1 MFDFVRKHTK
11 IMMGL
16 MFLLIIPSFVLFG
29 IDGYNRFREGGDVV
43 ATVGDESISR
53 AEWDANHKTE
63 VDRLRAAMPNIDPK
77 LLDSPSARYVTLERM
92 VRERALAQASKDARL
107 TTSDARLARDL
118 QDNPAIASLRKPDGS
133 LDMDRYR
140 QLLGAQGM
148 SPEMYEA
155 RLRNDIAVRQ
165 VELGIT
171 QTALVAN
178 TSADEA
184 LKAFFERR
192 EIQVANFKAQ
202 DFAAQVKPSDADIE
216 AYYKANTT
224 QFQAA
229 EQAAVEYVVLDIN
242 AVRKSITLSEADV
255 KSYYEQNAARLSGQE
270 ERRASHIL
278 ITAAKTSSQE
288 ERDKAMSKA
297 KELLQIVKQ
306 KPESFAEVARKNSQ
320 DPGSASNGG
329 DLDFFARGA
338 MVKPFEEAAFA
349 LKKGEISDV
358 VTSDFGF
365 HIIKVTDIKTP
376 KQKSFDELR
385 ASLED
390 ELKNQQARA
399 KFAEAAELFTN
410 LVYEQS
416 DSLKPVAQK
425 LKLEIQTANNISRV
439 PAQGVSGALA
449 NPKLLAAL
457 FSPESVEQKRNTEA
471 VEVGTSML
479 AAARISQYTAPR
491 TLALDEVRPAVQ
503 YRLVAARSA
512 ELAKQ
517 AGADKLAAWQAKPE
531 SASLASPVTVS
542 RNQSANVS
550 PAVVDKALRA
560 DPAKLPLLMGVDLG
574 EQGYAV
580 VRVAKVVPRETL
592 ENVKKQ
598 ERAQYAQTWN
608 QAESQAYGKL
618 LQQRFK
624 TSIKEAQPGL

>member
-11 IMMGL
+11 IMMGV

-29 IDGYNRFREGGDVV
+29 IDGYNRFREGGEVV

-92 VRERALAQASKDARL
+92 VRERALAQASKEARL

-133 LDMDRYR
+133 LDMERYR

-202 DFAAQVKPSDADIE
+202 DFSAQVKPSDADIE
-216 AYYKANTT
+216 AYYKANTA
-224 QFQAA
+224 QFQAT
-229 EQAAVEYVVLDIN
+229 EQATVEYVVLDIS

-255 KSYYEQNAARLSGQE
+255 KTYYEQNAARLSGQE

-278 ITAAKTSSQE
+278 ITAANTSSQE
-288 ERDKAMSKA
+288 ERDKALSKA

-306 KPESFAEVARKNSQ
+306 KPENFAEVARKNSQ

-338 MVKPFEEAAFA
+338 MVKPFEDAAFA

-425 LKLEIQTANNISRV
+425 LKLDVQTANNISRV

-517 AGADKLAAWQAKPE
+517 AGADKLAAWQAKPD
-531 SASLASPVTVS
+531 SASLAAPVTVS

>member
-542 RNQSANVS
+542 RNQSASLS

>member
-531 SASLASPVTVS
+531 SASLAAPVTVS
-542 RNQSANVS
+542 RNQSASLS

>member
-133 LDMDRYR
+133 LDMERYR

-216 AYYKANTT
+216 AYYKANTA

-503 YRLVAARSA
+503 FRLVAARSA

-517 AGADKLAAWQAKPE
+517 AGAEKLAAWQAKPE
-531 SASLASPVTVS
+531 AATLASPVTVS
-542 RNQSANVS
+542 RNQSASLS

>member
-29 IDGYNRFREGGDVV
+29 IDGYNRFREKGDVV
-43 ATVGDESISR
+43 ATIGDDTISR
-53 AEWDANHKTE
+53 AEWDANHKNE
-63 VDRLRAAMPNIDPK
+63 VERLRAAMPNIDPK
-77 LLDSPSARYVTLERM
+77 LLDSEGARYVTLERM

-118 QDNPAIASLRKPDGS
+118 QDNPAIAGLRKADGT
-133 LDMDRYR
+133 LDMARYR

-148 SPEMYEA
+148 TPEIFEA

-171 QTALVAN
+171 QTAVLSQAA
-178 TSADEA
+178 ADEA

-192 EIQVANFKAQ
+192 EIQVATFKAQ
-202 DFAAQVKPSDADIE
+202 DFAAQVKPSDADME
-216 AYYKANTT
+216 AYYKANSS

-242 AVRKSITLSEADV
+242 AVRKSITLSDADV

-288 ERDKAMSKA
+288 ERDKALSKA
-297 KELLQIVKQ
+297 KELLQLVKQ
-306 KPESFAEVARKNSQ
+306 KPESFADVARKNSQ

-338 MVKPFEEAAFA
+338 MVKPFEDAAFA
-349 LKKGEISDV
+349 MKKGDISEV

-365 HIIKVTDIKTP
+365 HIIKLTDIKTP
-376 KQKSFDELR
+376 KQKSFEELR
-385 ASLED
+385 AGLED

-399 KFAEAAELFTN
+399 KFAEAAEMFTN

-425 LKLEIQTANNISRV
+425 LKLEIQTASHIGRV
-439 PAQGVSGALA
+439 PAQGVTGALA

-479 AAARISQYTAPR
+479 AAARISQYTPAR

-517 AGADKLAAWQAKPE
+517 AGAEKLAAWQAKPE
-531 SASLASPVTVS
+531 AATLAAPVTVS
-542 RNQSANVS
+542 RNQSANLS

-560 DPAKLPLLMGVDLG
+560 DPAKLPMLLGVELG
-574 EQGYAV
+574 DQGYAV
-580 VRVAKVVPRETL
+580 VRVAKVVPRETDA
-592 ENVKKQ
+592 NVQKQ
-598 ERAQYAQTWN
+598 ERSQYAQTWN
-608 QAESQAYGKL
+608 QAESQAYSKL
-618 LQQRFK
+618 LQTRFK
-624 TSIKEAQPGL
+624 ASIKEPRPGL

>member
-29 IDGYNRFREGGDVV
+29 LDGYNRFRDKEDVV

-53 AEWDANHKTE
+53 AEWDANHKNE
-63 VDRLRAAMPNIDPK
+63 VERLRAAMPNIDPK
-77 LLDSPSARYVTLERM
+77 LLDTDSARFVTLERM
-92 VRERALAQASKDARL
+92 VRDRALAQASKDARL

-118 QDNPAIASLRKPDGS
+118 QDNPAIAGLRKADGT
-133 LDMDRYR
+133 LDMERYR

-148 SPEMYEA
+148 TPEMFEA

-165 VELGIT
+165 VELGVT
-171 QTALVAN
+171 QTGVLASTA
-178 TSADEA
+178 ADHA

-192 EIQVANFKAQ
+192 EVQVATFKSQ
-202 DFAAQVKPSDADIE
+202 DFAAQVKPSEADIE
-216 AYYKANTT
+216 AYYKANTA

-229 EQAAVEYVVLDIN
+229 EQASVSYVVLDIN
-242 AVRKSITLSEADV
+242 AVRKGITLSEADV

-278 ITAAKTSSQE
+278 IAAGKTASQD
-288 ERDKAMSKA
+288 ERDKAMAKA
-297 KELLQIVKQ
+297 KELLQLVKQ

-349 LKKGEISDV
+349 LKKGEISEV
-358 VTSDFGF
+358 VTSDFGL
-365 HIIKVTDIKTP
+365 HIIKLTDIKTP
-376 KQKSFDELR
+376 KQKSFEELR
-385 ASLED
+385 AGLED

-399 KFAEAAELFTN
+399 KFAEAAEVFTN

-416 DSLKPVAQK
+416 DSLKAVAQK
-425 LKLEIQTANNISRV
+425 LKLEIQTADRVGRV
-439 PAQGVSGALA
+439 PAQGVTGVLA

-457 FSPESVEQKRNTEA
+457 FSPEAIEQKRNTEA

-479 AAARISQYTAPR
+479 AAARINEHTPAR
-491 TLALDEVRPAVQ
+491 TLPLDDVRPAVQ

-517 AGADKLAAWQAKPE
+517 AGAEKLAAWQAKPE
-531 SASLASPVTVS
+531 SASLGAAAVVS
-542 RNQSANVS
+542 RNQAAGVS
-550 PAVVDKALRA
+550 PAVVDKALRTDA
-560 DPAKLPLLMGVDLG
+560 SKLPVLVGVDLG
-574 EQGYAV
+574 DQGYAV
-580 VRVAKVVPRETL
+580 VRVSKVVPRETDA
-592 ENVKKQ
+592 NAQKQ
-598 ERAQYAQTWN
+598 ERSQYAQTWN
-608 QAESQAYGKL
+608 QAESQAYSKL
-618 LQQRFK
+618 LQTRFK
-624 TSIKEAQPGL
+624 TSIKEPRPGL

>member
-1 MFDFVRKHTK
+1 
-11 IMMGL
+11 
-16 MFLLIIPSFVLFG
+16 
-29 IDGYNRFREGGDVV
+29 
-43 ATVGDESISR
+43 
-53 AEWDANHKTE
+53 
-63 VDRLRAAMPNIDPK
+63 
-77 LLDSPSARYVTLERM
+77 
-92 VRERALAQASKDARL
+92 
-107 TTSDARLARDL
+107 
-118 QDNPAIASLRKPDGS
+118 
-133 LDMDRYR
+133 
-140 QLLGAQGM
+140 
-148 SPEMYEA
+148 
-155 RLRNDIAVRQ
+155 
-165 VELGIT
+165 
-171 QTALVAN
+171 
-178 TSADEA
+178 
-184 LKAFFERR
+184 
-192 EIQVANFKAQ
+192 
-202 DFAAQVKPSDADIE
+202 
-216 AYYKANTT
+216 
-224 QFQAA
+224 
-229 EQAAVEYVVLDIN
+229 
-242 AVRKSITLSEADV
+242 
-255 KSYYEQNAARLSGQE
+255 
-270 ERRASHIL
+270 
-278 ITAAKTSSQE
+278 
-288 ERDKAMSKA
+288 MSKA

-531 SASLASPVTVS
+531 SASLAAPVTVS
-542 RNQSANVS
+542 RNQSASLS

>member
-29 IDGYNRFREGGDVV
+29 IDGYNRFREKGDVV
-43 ATVGDESISR
+43 ATIGDDTISR
-53 AEWDANHKTE
+53 AEWDANHKNE
-63 VDRLRAAMPNIDPK
+63 VERLRAAMPNIDPK
-77 LLDSPSARYVTLERM
+77 LLDSEGARYVTLERM

-118 QDNPAIASLRKPDGS
+118 QDNPAIAGLRKADGT
-133 LDMDRYR
+133 LDMARYR

-148 SPEMYEA
+148 TPEIFEA

-171 QTALVAN
+171 QTAVLSQAA
-178 TSADEA
+178 ADEA

-192 EIQVANFKAQ
+192 EIQVATFKAQ
-202 DFAAQVKPSDADIE
+202 DFAAQVKPSDADME
-216 AYYKANTT
+216 AYYKANSS

-242 AVRKSITLSEADV
+242 AVRKSITLSDADV

-288 ERDKAMSKA
+288 ERDKALSKA
-297 KELLQIVKQ
+297 KELLQLVKQ
-306 KPESFAEVARKNSQ
+306 KPESFADVARKNSQ

-338 MVKPFEEAAFA
+338 MVKPFEDAAFA
-349 LKKGEISDV
+349 MKKGDISEV

-365 HIIKVTDIKTP
+365 HIIKLTDIKTP
-376 KQKSFDELR
+376 KQKSFEELR
-385 ASLED
+385 AGLED

-399 KFAEAAELFTN
+399 KFAEAAEMFTN

-425 LKLEIQTANNISRV
+425 LKLDIQTASHIGRV
-439 PAQGVSGALA
+439 PAQGVTGALA

-479 AAARISQYTAPR
+479 AAARISQYTPAR

-517 AGADKLAAWQAKPE
+517 AGAEKLAAWQAKPE
-531 SASLASPVTVS
+531 AATLAAPVTVS
-542 RNQSANVS
+542 RNQSANLS

-560 DPAKLPLLMGVDLG
+560 DPAKLPMLLGVELG
-574 EQGYAV
+574 DQGYAV
-580 VRVAKVVPRETL
+580 VRVAKVVPRETDA
-592 ENVKKQ
+592 NVQKQ
-598 ERAQYAQTWN
+598 ERSQYAQTWN
-608 QAESQAYGKL
+608 QAESQAYSKL
-618 LQQRFK
+618 LQTRFK
-624 TSIKEAQPGL
+624 ASIKEPRPGL

>member
-133 LDMDRYR
+133 LDMERYR

-531 SASLASPVTVS
+531 SASLAAPVTVS
-542 RNQSANVS
+542 RNQSASLS

-624 TSIKEAQPGL
+624 TSIKESQPGL

>member
-216 AYYKANTT
+216 AYYKANTA

-531 SASLASPVTVS
+531 SASLAAPVTVS
-542 RNQSANVS
+542 RNQSASLS

-624 TSIKEAQPGL
+624 TSIKESQPGL

>member
-133 LDMDRYR
+133 LDMERYR

-531 SASLASPVTVS
+531 SASLAAPVTVS
-542 RNQSANVS
+542 RNQSASLS

>member
-133 LDMDRYR
+133 LDMERYR

-531 SASLASPVTVS
+531 SASLAAPVTVS

>member
-11 IMMGL
+11 IMMGV

-29 IDGYNRFREGGDVV
+29 IDGYNRFREGGEVV

-92 VRERALAQASKDARL
+92 VRERALAQASKEARL

-202 DFAAQVKPSDADIE
+202 DFSAQVKPSDADIE
-216 AYYKANTT
+216 AYYKANTA
-224 QFQAA
+224 QFQAT
-229 EQAAVEYVVLDIN
+229 EQATVEYVVLDIS

-255 KSYYEQNAARLSGQE
+255 KTYYEQNAARLSGQE

-288 ERDKAMSKA
+288 ERDKALSKA

-338 MVKPFEEAAFA
+338 MVKPFEDAAFA

-425 LKLEIQTANNISRV
+425 LKLDVQTANNISRV

-517 AGADKLAAWQAKPE
+517 AGADKLAAWQAKPD
-531 SASLASPVTVS
+531 SASLAAPVTVS
-542 RNQSANVS
+542 RNQTANVS

>member
-43 ATVGDESISR
+43 ATVGDDSISR
-53 AEWDANHKTE
+53 AEWDANHKNE

-118 QDNPAIASLRKPDGS
+118 QENPTIASLRKPDGS
-133 LDMDRYR
+133 LDMERYR

-171 QTALVAN
+171 QTALAAN

-278 ITAAKTSSQE
+278 ITAAKTASQE
-288 ERDKAMSKA
+288 ERDKALAKA
-297 KELLQIVKQ
+297 KELLQLVKQ

-320 DPGSASNGG
+320 DPGSAANGG

-365 HIIKVTDIKTP
+365 HIIKVTDIKMP

-399 KFAEAAELFTN
+399 KFAEAAEVFTN

-425 LKLEIQTANNISRV
+425 LKLEIQTANNIGRV
-439 PAQGVSGALA
+439 PAQGVAGALA

-517 AGADKLAAWQAKPE
+517 AGAEKLAAWQAKPE
-531 SASLASPVTVS
+531 SASLAAAVTVS
-542 RNQSANVS
+542 RNQSASLS

-560 DPAKLPLLMGVDLG
+560 DPAKLPLLLGVDLG
-574 EQGYAV
+574 DQGYAV
-580 VRVAKVVPRETL
+580 VRVAKVVPRETP
-592 ENVKKQ
+592 ENVQKQ

-608 QAESQAYGKL
+608 QAESQAYSKL

-624 TSIKEAQPGL
+624 TNIKEARPGL